1 MYVTTVIAAVADNSV
16 YRKKIAARTMS
27 VTAHIYA
34 PYPTHIQL
42 CTNIQTQAPCFPLA
56 LHRRKFRGGANKT
69 TNFCQVE
76 NSIKT
81 RHITFTHTN
90 VYYVPNTRTCCI
102 HTNNANSVHSRHF
115 VGGKMACNSL
125 CLPMHTDTH
134 TTPYTF
140 SKRKQQQTAC
150 GTYPIERIRQFLDC
164 VHPRVSF
171 ILFLYC
177 CNCYDYFRRS

>member
-1 MYVTTVIAAVADNSV
+1 MHRTRRTFNSAQIFRHKLPVSLFLLLLHFIDGNFVVVRIKQRTSVKLKTASKHATSHSRIQMCITCQIHERVV
-16 YRKKIAARTMS
+16 Y
-27 VTAHIYA
+27 
-34 PYPTHIQL
+34 
-42 CTNIQTQAPCFPLA
+42 
-56 LHRRKFRGGANKT
+56 
-69 TNFCQVE
+69 
-76 NSIKT
+76 
-81 RHITFTHTN
+81 
-90 VYYVPNTRTCCI
+90 
-102 HTNNANSVHSRHF
+102 TNNANSVHSRHF

-150 GTYPIERIRQFLDC
+150 GTYPIEHIRQFLDC